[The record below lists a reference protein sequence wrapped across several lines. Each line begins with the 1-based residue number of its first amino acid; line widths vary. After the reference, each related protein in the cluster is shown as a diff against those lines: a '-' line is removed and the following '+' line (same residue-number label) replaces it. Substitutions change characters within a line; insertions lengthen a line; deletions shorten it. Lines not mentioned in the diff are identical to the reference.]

1 MNAKKRF
8 PRLAQLTNEEIR
20 KLLKRSTLSREDRQI
35 TICCLCWDMDDV
47 DTAAAVNMHR
57 TTVGRHLR
65 HVIVPEL
72 ERLMKRQEKKCAGA

>member
-8 PRLAQLTNEEIR
+8 PSLEELGNDDIRRLLR
-20 KLLKRSTLSREDRQI
+20 RSTLSREDRHI
-35 TICCLCWDMDDV
+35 AICCLCWNMDDV
-47 DTAAAVNMHR
+47 DTAAAVYMHR

-65 HVIVPEL
+65 DVIVPEL